1 MLLTEHDSEQWEG
14 QLFAP
19 ITEHREGRVQGTPG
33 NAGSRSWHADKSPC
47 HSSPPISEF
56 PSLLLF
62 LRPRLGSLPCSLPPP
77 GGSQNGLCLGPGQ
90 QGGRGW
96 GLGLGPGRGPT

>member
-14 QLFAP
+14 QWFAP

-33 NAGSRSWHADKSPC
+33 NAGSRSWHGDKSPC

-56 PSLLLF
+56 PSLPLSPAASF
-62 LRPRLGSLPCSLPPP
+62 PRGRAHGPPEAPRWAPFRAPFHRQVDP
-77 GGSQNGLCLGPGQ
+77 GTSSA
-90 QGGRGW
+90 
-96 GLGLGPGRGPT
+96 